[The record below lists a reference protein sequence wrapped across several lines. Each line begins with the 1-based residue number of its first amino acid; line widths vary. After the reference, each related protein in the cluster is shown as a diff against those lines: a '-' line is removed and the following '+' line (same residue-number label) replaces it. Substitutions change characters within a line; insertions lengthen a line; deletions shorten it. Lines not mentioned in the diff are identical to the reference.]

1 MNGLNDKGTM
11 MPEALQVDVVS
22 DVVCP
27 WCFIGKRRL
36 ETALAALRGREP
48 ALDIAVRWHP
58 FQLNPELPRDGISRR
73 RYVETKF
80 GGPERAAEIYA
91 RITAAGATVDVPFA
105 FDTIARQ
112 PNTLDAHR
120 LIAWAQE
127 PAKKGGDA
135 EMIVERLFRAY
146 FLEGRFIGDR
156 DELAALAADAGYDA
170 VEARAFLDS
179 DALAEAV
186 ASADR
191 RAHESGISGVPFFIF
206 NGRTAVSGAQE
217 PEVLHDAI
225 VQARAGM
232 RQPEAGEASDRV
244 VPGN

>member
-1 MNGLNDKGTM
+1 

-36 ETALAALRGREP
+36 ETAINVLRGREP

-58 FQLNPELPRDGISRR
+58 FQLNPELPREGISRR

-80 GGPERAAEIYA
+80 GGPERAAETYA
-91 RITAAGATVDVPFA
+91 RIAAAGATVDVPFA
-105 FDTIARQ
+105 FDAIARQ

-127 PAKKGGDA
+127 SASELGKKSVDA
-135 EMIVERLFRAY
+135 DAIVERLFRAY

-156 DELAALAADAGYDA
+156 EELAAVAADAGYDA
-170 VEARAFLDS
+170 VVARAFLES
-179 DALAEAV
+179 EALAEAV
-186 ASADR
+186 ASADE
-191 RAHESGISGVPFFIF
+191 RARESGISGVPFFIF
-206 NGRTAVSGAQE
+206 NGKTAVSGAQQ

-225 VQARAGM
+225 VQARTGA
-232 RQPEAGEASDRV
+232 QPPASGDEASDRV